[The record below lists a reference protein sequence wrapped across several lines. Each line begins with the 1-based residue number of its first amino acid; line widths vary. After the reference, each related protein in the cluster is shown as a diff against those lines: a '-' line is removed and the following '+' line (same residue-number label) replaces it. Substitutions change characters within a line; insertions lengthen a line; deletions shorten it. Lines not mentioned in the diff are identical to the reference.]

1 MIAKFQELKSEER
14 NTAVEL
20 KIEVKELKM
29 QNSNL
34 NKTVDNLTQKNAEIT
49 AKHTKVEKERERFE
63 AALKEALRGKGG
75 GKLEDQP
82 EIYRLLTL
90 LEDRLNQSYPDLTQH
105 LKAQVGYS
113 IAGSTRFHFL
123 FSYNPTFV

>member
-20 KIEVKELKM
+20 KREVKELKIK
-29 QNSNL
+29 NNNL
-34 NKTVDNLTQKNAEIT
+34 SKSVDDLTQKNVEIS
-49 AKHTKVEKERERFE
+49 AKFTRAEKERERFE
-63 AALKEALRGKGG
+63 AALKEALKGKSG

-105 LKAQVGYS
+105 LKAQV
-113 IAGSTRFHFL
+113 R
-123 FSYNPTFV
+123 